1 MAMAK
6 SKVKPKVEMSLEKVI
21 QQYVPCE
28 WVIQFDNDEP
38 KVFASSE
45 VDSATH
51 EVSFKIPNT
60 SESHVTFT
68 DPTSG
73 KRFSI
78 YARPKTV

>member
-1 MAMAK
+1 MAK
-6 SKVKPKVEMSLEKVI
+6 AKKKALPKVEMSLDKIIEEYI
-21 QQYVPCE
+21 PCE

-45 VDSATH
+45 KDSATH
-51 EVSFKIPNT
+51 EVVFKIPNT

-78 YARPKTV
+78 YARAKTS